1 MVANW
6 PEKRPGRERPIGRKK
21 KKKKKN
27 PDERMIQPFPVY
39 DRTGEKDDGD
49 RVAARSFFISSGPAR
64 LVIIDSIDQFV
75 RSSGEGG
82 CEI

>member
-1 MVANW
+1 
-6 PEKRPGRERPIGRKK
+6 
-21 KKKKKN
+21 
-27 PDERMIQPFPVY
+27 MIQPFPVY

-49 RVAARSFFISSGPAR
+49 HIASRSFFISSDPAR

-75 RSSGEGG
+75 RSSGEG

>member
-1 MVANW
+1 MAANW
-6 PEKRPGRERPIGRKK
+6 PEKRPGREPDRYKK
-21 KKKKKN
+21 KKKE
-27 PDERMIQPFPVY
+27 PRRMIQPFPVY

-49 RVAARSFFISSGPAR
+49 HIASRSFFISSDPAR

-75 RSSGEGG
+75 RSSGEG